1 MDQGKKIIG
10 LSAIGVDSPG
20 LVSKITTKIFEM
32 KGNVTDIEENCR
44 RGLFSISLAVDFSAS
59 NKSTDEI
66 ISRLKTIE
74 METDLKLILETR
86 DTDKIA
92 PEREDGNYVVTVL
105 GLDRP
110 GIISRISTFFHKYHI
125 NIENCRMIARGKFFS
140 TEMAIDTGKM
150 ITGANLT
157 HNESM
162 EKMSGELKD
171 LCAEMDQSV
180 VIQKENTFKKQKKI
194 VVFDVE
200 STLIQSSS
208 LRDFTEKI
216 KRRSKLADSKVR
228 SQVKSGDDKR
238 GQAQELMENA
248 SALKGMS
255 VPDFEK
261 LSETLTLNPGAFE
274 LIQILKSMGFKIALL
289 SAGFDCSMKKIFEI
303 SGADYAFSNTLKV
316 DQDEIITGKL
326 EEPVLTNGTKN
337 EILEM
342 IMGMENIRPDQV
354 IAVGDGPALSRL
366 PADIGLTI
374 AFRPEDTTTRAD
386 GIFCGDQIIN
396 ILYCLGVP
404 KTELDKYLKKV
415 P

>member
-1 MDQGKKIIG
+1 MDQGKKIIS

-92 PEREDGNYVVTVL
+92 PEREDENYVVTVL
-105 GLDRP
+105 GLDRL

-150 ITGANLT
+150 ITGANLS
-157 HNESM
+157 HNESIK
-162 EKMSGELKD
+162 KMSGELKD

-208 LRDFTEKI
+208 LRDFAEKI
-216 KRRSKLADSKVR
+216 MRRSKLADSKV
-228 SQVKSGDDKR
+228 KSGVRLGDDKS
-238 GQAQELMENA
+238 GQAQELIENA

-255 VPDFEK
+255 IRDFEK

-316 DQDEIITGKL
+316 DQNEIITGKL

-366 PADIGLTI
+366 PTDIGLTI
-374 AFRPEDTTTRAD
+374 AFRPEETATRAD
-386 GIFCGDQIIN
+386 GIFSGDQIIN

-404 KTELDKYLKKV
+404 KTELDKYLKKI